1 MTMSVSIPLL
11 FYSYL
16 AEQCWRG
23 GCISFIMLRH
33 VKQKAPPPPP
43 CSLIGSVIVP
53 VSSGDEQDHRNH
65 TDVLQHSTF
74 PCNWKSKESELQ
86 SCSSLYNSSLSLDS
100 CETSGPSLTSHTVTN
115 QNPDNFCK
123 DATVCLR
130 HSHTLESQINSFSHE
145 TSNQV

>member
-16 AEQCWRG
+16 AEQCWKG

-33 VKQKAPPPPP
+33 VKQKAPPPP
-43 CSLIGSVIVP
+43 CSVIDSVIVP
-53 VSSGDEQDHRNH
+53 VSSGDEKDHRNH
-65 TDVLQHSTF
+65 IDVPHSTF
-74 PCNWKSKESELQ
+74 PCSWKSKESELQ
-86 SCSSLYNSSLSLDS
+86 SCSSLYSSSICLDS
-100 CETSGPSLTSHTVTN
+100 CEISGPTLTSHTVTS

-123 DATVCLR
+123 DAPVCLPR
-130 HSHTLESQINSFSHE
+130 SHTLESQINSFSHE